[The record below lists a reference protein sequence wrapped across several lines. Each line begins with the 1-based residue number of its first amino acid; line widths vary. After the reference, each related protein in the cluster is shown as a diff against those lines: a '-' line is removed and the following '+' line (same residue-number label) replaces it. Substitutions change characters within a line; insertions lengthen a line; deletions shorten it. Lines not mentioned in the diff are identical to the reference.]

1 MIKRQVDASIGG
13 DLFDKAIECLLSLRE
28 GCVRED
34 EAESFNKFLE
44 LLAKNEDFFAI
55 IKQHRCSLITKE
67 ESAMSSTV
75 T

>member
-13 DLFDKAIECLLSLRE
+13 DLFDKAMECLLSLRE

-44 LLAKNEDFFAI
+44 TVAKNEDFFVV
-55 IKQHRCSLITKE
+55 IK
-67 ESAMSSTV
+67 
-75 T
+75 

>member
-13 DLFDKAIECLLSLRE
+13 DLFDKAMECLLSLRE

-44 LLAKNEDFFAI
+44 TVAKNEDFFVVI
-55 IKQHRCSLITKE
+55 RQHKCSLITKE
-67 ESAMSSTV
+67 
-75 T
+75 